1 MPQTISKKFNAQW
14 FGLITRATGAVA
26 ATVMLGACSQ
36 VPDSVN
42 PVEWYNSTVE
52 FFSGDDKDE
61 AQTRDDKVQ
70 PKQSALARDA
80 GKTPPGSDQKFPTL
94 SRVDR
99 QNDYAAARQKGGL
112 VADVQ
117 GRQYAPAIARQ
128 GEPGTRL
135 AAAPPEPPKASVS
148 VTQAMPAS
156 PVKQAPQVA
165 SLTASDTL
173 PGLPTTAEQQAF
185 EMRLR
190 KQLAEIR
197 ARASMPGPALPMM
210 NSVAMASLAANNFG
224 TVVVSSTG
232 IESGVQPKSA
242 VMAVS
247 SSATTPQPAGA
258 SRLGGLSYMKRQP
271 MPLAPGAVRIAT
283 IQFENGSARLS
294 AADRRILANVRQL
307 QRERGGRLHIVGHA
321 SSRTRTM
328 DPVRHKMINFK
339 VSIERANVIA
349 RELMHM
355 GFMKEQLLV
364 DAVSDTV
371 PLYYE
376 FMPTGEAANRRAE
389 IYLES

>member
-1 MPQTISKKFNAQW
+1 MPQTVLKKFNGQW
-14 FGLITRATGAVA
+14 FGLVTRATGAVA
-26 ATVMLGACSQ
+26 ATLMLGACSQ
-36 VPDSVN
+36 VPDAVN

-52 FFSGDDKDE
+52 FFSGDDKDK
-61 AQTRDDKVQ
+61 AQTRDEKVQ

-148 VTQAMPAS
+148 VAQAMPAS
-156 PVKQAPQVA
+156 PIKQAPQVA

-197 ARASMPGPALPMM
+197 ARASMPGPVLPMV

-247 SSATTPQPAGA
+247 SSATIPQPAGA

-271 MPLAPGAVRIAT
+271 APLAPGAVRIAT

>member
-1 MPQTISKKFNAQW
+1 
-14 FGLITRATGAVA
+14 
-26 ATVMLGACSQ
+26 
-36 VPDSVN
+36 
-42 PVEWYNSTVE
+42 
-52 FFSGDDKDE
+52 
-61 AQTRDDKVQ
+61 
-70 PKQSALARDA
+70 
-80 GKTPPGSDQKFPTL
+80 
-94 SRVDR
+94 
-99 QNDYAAARQKGGL
+99 
-112 VADVQ
+112 
-117 GRQYAPAIARQ
+117 
-128 GEPGTRL
+128 
-135 AAAPPEPPKASVS
+135 
-148 VTQAMPAS
+148 MPAS

-224 TVVVSSTG
+224 TVVVSSMG

-247 SSATTPQPAGA
+247 SSATTPQPAGV

-271 MPLAPGAVRIAT
+271 TLLAPGAVRIAT

>member
-1 MPQTISKKFNAQW
+1 
-14 FGLITRATGAVA
+14 
-26 ATVMLGACSQ
+26 
-36 VPDSVN
+36 
-42 PVEWYNSTVE
+42 
-52 FFSGDDKDE
+52 
-61 AQTRDDKVQ
+61 
-70 PKQSALARDA
+70 
-80 GKTPPGSDQKFPTL
+80 
-94 SRVDR
+94 
-99 QNDYAAARQKGGL
+99 
-112 VADVQ
+112 
-117 GRQYAPAIARQ
+117 
-128 GEPGTRL
+128 
-135 AAAPPEPPKASVS
+135 
-148 VTQAMPAS
+148 
-156 PVKQAPQVA
+156 
-165 SLTASDTL
+165 
-173 PGLPTTAEQQAF
+173 
-185 EMRLR
+185 
-190 KQLAEIR
+190 
-197 ARASMPGPALPMM
+197 MM

-247 SSATTPQPAGA
+247 SSATTLQPTGA
-258 SRLGGLSYMKRQP
+258 SRPGGLSYMKRQP
-271 MPLAPGAVRIAT
+271 MPVAPGAVRIAT

-294 AADRRILANVRQL
+294 AADRQILANVRQL

-321 SSRTRTM
+321 SSRTRAM